1 LEASVFESTF
11 GMNIA
16 SFDALKDWKK
26 KDLKKAK
33 GLF

>member
-1 LEASVFESTF
+1 
-11 GMNIA
+11 MNITA
-16 SFDALKDWKK
+16 FDALKDWKK

>member
-1 LEASVFESTF
+1 LEANVFESTF
-11 GMNIA
+11 GMNFA
-16 SFDALKDWKK
+16 AFDALKDWKK

>member
-1 LEASVFESTF
+1 LEISVFESTF
-11 GMNIA
+11 GMNLEA
-16 SFDALKDWKK
+16 FDALKEWKK